1 MPYLSE
7 LLATLKF
14 TRLLGQRPFGHYDHD
29 ATCVIGPP
37 TCELEGLAAPDLA
50 YQQFANVEEATE
62 TVTYEQYTE
71 PRTGE
76 VLYRPVQE
84 PGAGACSS

>member
-29 ATCVIGPP
+29 ATLVIGPP
-37 TCELEGLAAPDLA
+37 SC
-50 YQQFANVEEATE
+50 EATPVALHDLRQKAPMGTEENTE
-62 TVTYEQYTE
+62 TITYEQYTE

-76 VLYRPVQE
+76 ILYRRRE
-84 PGAGACSS
+84 NSGAEECSS